1 MFHWGGILM
10 PSLEKIMVDI
20 IGDVEFTFAQGAE
33 LNTIYDTIM
42 SSYEVNNNAL
52 FRYADRRGRRG
63 EVERL
68 IKARGL

>member
-1 MFHWGGILM
+1 
-10 PSLEKIMVDI
+10 MVDI
-20 IGDVEFTFAQGAE
+20 LGDVEFTFAQGAE
-33 LNTIYDTIM
+33 LDSIYDTLM
-42 SSYEVNNNAL
+42 SSYEVNNKAL